1 MKESTGAATKEDYF
15 TTRELGIRL
24 LDISERKAFEIYK
37 KALDSK
43 EFSEYYLLA
52 LMRQNESLK
61 EDIASALAIINKGLE
76 EEINKARKERFK
88 MATLGTACVFASIF
102 IPMVSLIV
110 VPAYGFL
117 LVKYLKKVKE
127 KTGNDALLK
136 ESLDVFQKVAGIMTN
151 IENNETFLN
160 KKYKELTKN
169 RIDELKEN
177 STKVNR
183 IMDANIIIQDYI
195 NYERLPESIDEETKK
210 TIINMLQQDLDTKET
225 NLEALLMMAKINVS
239 KDTLSKELKPNN

>member
-1 MKESTGAATKEDYF
+1 MKESTGDEPF
-15 TTRELGIRL
+15 TTKELGIRL
-24 LDISERKAFEIYK
+24 LDDVERKAFEIYK

-43 EFSEYYLLA
+43 EYSEYYLLE
-52 LMRQNESLK
+52 LMKQNESLK

-76 EEINKARKERFK
+76 EEINKSKKERFK
-88 MATLGTACVFASIF
+88 MATLGTICVFTSMF

-110 VPAYGFL
+110 IPTYGYL

-136 ESLDVFQKVAGIMTN
+136 ESLDVFQKVTGIMTN

-160 KKYKELTKN
+160 KKYKELTKG
-169 RIDELKEN
+169 RIDELKGN
-177 STKVNR
+177 STKINR

-195 NYERLPESIDEETKK
+195 NYDRLPESIDEETKK

-225 NLEALLMMAKINVS
+225 NLETLLTMAKTNVS